1 MKKGLRKWLMVFLIG
16 ATLIIPTMV
25 FANKD
30 VEVSPLGAED
40 WVGLLNSEY
49 GVYSSRWVTTRPVNS
64 DGGYIKVCM
73 SGVNMG
79 NTVTVNVYEKDV
91 VLKDS
96 VKKEITFK
104 GPKTG
109 SSKKTCSENIDI
121 EKYVDGDFAEFYLR
135 MKGNLESDTVRV
147 YIDD

>member
-1 MKKGLRKWLMVFLIG
+1 VKKKLSKWLVVSAIA

-25 FANKD
+25 FANKN

-73 SGVNMG
+73 SGVNVG
-79 NTVTVNVYEKDV
+79 NTITVNVYEKDV
-91 VLKDS
+91 TFKDT
-96 VKKEITFK
+96 VKKNITFK

-109 SSKKTCSENIDI
+109 SSTKTCSENIDV
-121 EKYVDGDFAEFYLR
+121 EKDVDGNFAEFF
-135 MKGNLESDTVRV
+135 
-147 YIDD
+147 

>member
-1 MKKGLRKWLMVFLIG
+1 VNKKLSQWLVVFFIA

-25 FANKD
+25 YANKND
-30 VEVSPLGAED
+30 KVSPLGAED

-49 GVYSSRWVTTRPVNS
+49 GVYLSRWVTTRPVNS

-73 SGVNMG
+73 SGVNVG
-79 NTVTVNVYEKDV
+79 NTITVNVFEKDV
-91 VLKDS
+91 ALKDT

-109 SSKKTCSENIDI
+109 SSKKTCSENINV
-121 EKYVDGDFAEFYLR
+121 EKYVDGDFAEFFLK
-135 MKGNLESDTVRV
+135 MKGNLETDTVRV
-147 YIDD
+147 YIVD